1 MHASARFRLP
11 SGAVETLLAGDIIG
25 RTWAAAL
32 QLDDPAVSEAHAM
45 VSLRGEQ
52 LWLLALR
59 RRLIV
64 GGRPVESVVLQ
75 PGLVVGIAPNL
86 SLVVEQIS
94 LPEAILGLEGPGLP
108 AQALPGT
115 CSLVRD
121 PYPRLAAGASA
132 EALAVFWLT
141 EGQWRARAGDGRTRP
156 LLPGD
161 ALELGGE
168 RWRAT
173 LIALDRAGRSH
184 TCAGGDGPLRI
195 VSRFD
200 TVQLHRSSGP
210 VVVIAGQMARVLAE
224 LISVQ
229 QPISWE
235 ALARPH
241 WPHLSDREVLRRRWD
256 GLLGRL
262 RERLR
267 ESGVRG
273 DLVASSGIGLVELV
287 LREGDLVEDQA

>member
-59 RRLIV
+59 RRIV
-64 GGRPVESVVLQ
+64 VAGRPLEAVPLQ

-86 SLVVEQIS
+86 PLVVEQVS
-94 LPEAILGLEGPGLP
+94 LPDAILGLEGPGLP

-121 PYPRLAAGASA
+121 PYPRLAPGALA

-141 EGQWRARAGDGRTRP
+141 EGEWRARSPGGPTRA
-156 LLPGD
+156 LRPGD

-173 LIALDRAGRSH
+173 LIALGRAGRSH
-184 TCAGGDGPLRI
+184 TRAGADGPLRI

-200 TVQLHRSSGP
+200 TVQLHPASGP
-210 VVVIAGQMARVLAE
+210 VVVVAGQMARVLAE

-229 QPISWE
+229 QPIAWE
-235 ALARPH
+235 ELAQPH
-241 WPHLSDREVLRRRWD
+241 WPHIADRDVLRRRWD

-267 ESGVRG
+267 EAGLRA

-287 LREGDLVEDQA
+287 LREGDVVEDLS